1 MIIEFYCLT
10 DDEAGNKDISLGNN
24 LLIPFMVEAINYRA
38 KISPGHLIEDLT
50 INYLLIFSSENFN
63 TMKLQLNFH
72 RNFPMAILI
81 ATKSS
86 FHHFN

>member
-38 KISPGHLIEDLT
+38 KISPGHLIEDQHNET
-50 INYLLIFSSENFN
+50 SIEFPSQFSHGNS
-63 TMKLQLNFH
+63 H
-72 RNFPMAILI
+72 R
-81 ATKSS
+81 
-86 FHHFN
+86 HQV